1 MILFP
6 PAKINL
12 GLRVLYKRP
21 DNYHEIDSC
30 MVPIPFYDV
39 LEILPAEQFSF
50 LQTGLTIAGD
60 QESNLCVKAFRRM
73 QADFG
78 IPNVYLHL
86 RKEIPMG
93 AGLGGGSA
101 DAAYVLRGLRDL
113 FLPELGNAVLEGM
126 AAQLGSDCALFVGD
140 SPRLASGR
148 GEILRPVNLD
158 LKGWYLKLINP
169 GIHIGTAEAY
179 AGIVFPE
186 EPVAVERVL
195 TQPIETWKE
204 LLHNDFETSVFTL
217 YPELRTLKE
226 ELYSEG
232 AVYASMSGS
241 GSTMYGLFSQ
251 EPALTARDKNHL
263 EKVVLL

>member
-50 LQTGLTIAGD
+50 LQTGLSIAGD
-60 QESNLCVKAFRRM
+60 QESNLCVKAFRMM

-148 GEILRPVNLD
+148 GEVLRSAKLNLD
-158 LKGWYLKLINP
+158 GYFMKLINP

-179 AGIVFPE
+179 SGIVFPTDPE
-186 EPVAVERVL
+186 KIESVL
-195 TQPIETWKE
+195 SRPIESWKE
-204 LLHNDFETSVFTL
+204 QLYNDFETSVFPAHPVLNAIKNQL
-217 YPELRTLKE
+217 YD
-226 ELYSEG
+226 EG
-232 AVYASMSGS
+232 ALYASMSGS
-241 GSTMYGLFSQ
+241 GSTMYGIYSA
-251 EPALTARDKNHL
+251 EPARSFNAENYL
-263 EKVVLL
+263 EKIFRL